1 MSDDKDRQVVM
12 AGDFKCSMDGYREL
26 TLMSIDLALFI
37 LALIKETYAAILP
50 EDLGKAVNY
59 AWQGLT
65 GVGAWIGYAVAA
77 GYYFAKEAG
86 YGAEFCEYSGIGY
99 SVVSTLHGMVSFSE

>member
-1 MSDDKDRQVVM
+1 MTDADRVVKMS
-12 AGDFKCSMDGYREL
+12 GDFKCSMDGYRTM
-26 TLMSIDLALFI
+26 TLQSIDLALFV
-37 LALIKETYAAILP
+37 LALVKETYAAILP

-77 GYYFAKEAG
+77 GYYFASEGG
-86 YGAEFCEYSGIGY
+86 YGDQVCEYSGIASGII
-99 SVVSTLHGMVSFSE
+99 STVHGLVDFSG

>member
-1 MSDDKDRQVVM
+1 MSADKDREVVM

-26 TLMSIDLALFI
+26 TLQCIDLALFA

-65 GVGAWIGYAVAA
+65 GIGAWIGYAVAA
-77 GYYFAKEAG
+77 GYYFGKEAG
-86 YGAEFCEYSGIGY
+86 YGAEICEYSGIA
-99 SVVSTLHGMVSFSE
+99 SSIISTVHGMVDFSS

>member
-1 MSDDKDRQVVM
+1 MTDADRVVKTS
-12 AGDFKCSMDGYREL
+12 GDFKCSMDGYRTM
-26 TLMSIDLALFI
+26 TLQAIDLALFF

-50 EDLGKAVNY
+50 HDLGLAVNY

-77 GYYFAKEAG
+77 AYYFASEAG
-86 YGAEFCEYSGIGY
+86 YGDQMCEYSGIA
-99 SVVSTLHGMVSFSE
+99 SSIISTVHGLVDFSS

>member
-1 MSDDKDRQVVM
+1 MTTTETVKK

-26 TLMSIDLALFI
+26 ALQAIDLALFA

-50 EDLGKAVNY
+50 EDLGKAVKY

-77 GYYFAKEAG
+77 GYYFASEAG
-86 YGAEFCEYSGIGY
+86 YGDQMCEYSGIA
-99 SVVSTLHGMVSFSE
+99 SSIISTVHSLVDFGA